1 MTGTE
6 FENQDL
12 SGARF
17 TDVDLSDATFRSVAF
32 HGVAMRDVEFSRA
45 TIDGE
50 VKSLVVN
57 GVEVAAFV
65 EAELDRRHPERP
77 LFRPADADGLR
88 SAWDVNERLWA
99 QTVDRARRL
108 PEERLHESVDEEWS
122 FIQTLRHLAFG
133 SQAWVGRGIR
143 RDPSPWQ
150 PLSLPW
156 DPTSH
161 LEGLPHGRDDRPPLE
176 VALALRLGAMAIVR
190 GVIDGITDEQLDV
203 PGDPLVGP
211 GWPAEGAVLTPR
223 TCLQVVLNE
232 EWWHRQYAE
241 RDLGILEG
249 RSAEG

>member
-1 MTGTE
+1 MTGSE

-32 HGVAMRDVEFSRA
+32 HGVAMHDVEFSRA
-45 TIDGE
+45 TIDGD

-57 GVEVAAFV
+57 GVEVAEFV

-88 SAWDVNERLWA
+88 LAWDVNERLWA
-99 QTVDRARRL
+99 QTLARARRL
-108 PEERLHESVDEEWS
+108 PEDVLHESVDEEWS

-133 SQAWVGRGIR
+133 SESWVGRGVL
-143 RDPSPWQ
+143 RDPSPWH

-156 DPTSH
+156 DSTSYP
-161 LEGLPHGRDDRPPLE
+161 EGVPPGRDERPSLE
-176 VALALRLGAMAIVR
+176 VALALRLEGMALVR
-190 GVIDGITDEQLDV
+190 RVVDGITDEELDV

-211 GWPAEGAVLTPR
+211 GWPREGTVLTPR
-223 TCLQVVLNE
+223 RCLQVVLNE
-232 EWWHRQYAE
+232 EWWHRQYAL
-241 RDLGILEG
+241 RDLGVLEG
-249 RSAEG
+249 RLANG